1 MWKWY
6 DSEIIKIAEQSPT
19 TRLFTIKVQGDEP
32 IAFKAGQFV
41 TMDLP
46 ISEKR
51 LKRWR
56 SYSIANAPIIDDNI
70 TEGWRILEF
79 SIVKSEKSTGG
90 SRFLFEEATIGTP
103 IRFKGPDGTFT
114 LRQPIAEK
122 DVVFICTGTGI
133 APFRSM
139 IWDIYNQNI
148 PHRNIHLI
156 FGARYEHDI
165 LFRDEFDFLEKNL
178 VGFKFDIALSREP
191 NWAGHKGYLHGIYTD
206 GTSRDNRE
214 GYKNMRSDVAFYI
227 CGWSNMIDDAVAK
240 LIMDLG
246 YDKSQ
251 VYYELYG

>member
-6 DSEIIKIAEQSPT
+6 ESEIISIKEQSLT
-19 TRLFTIKVQGDEP
+19 TRLFKLKVHGDEP
-32 IAFKAGQFV
+32 ISFKAGQFV

-56 SYSIANAPIIDDNI
+56 SYSIANAPIIESDKPSLK
-70 TEGWRILEF
+70 ERELEF
-79 SIVKSEKSTGG
+79 SIVKLEKSTGG
-90 SRFLFEEATIGTP
+90 SNFLFDEATIGTP

-114 LRQPIAEK
+114 LRQPIADK
-122 DVVFICTGTGI
+122 DVVFICTGTGV

-139 IWDIYNQNI
+139 IWDIHNQNI

-156 FGARYEHDI
+156 FGARYERDI
-165 LFRDEFDFLEKNL
+165 LFRDEFAFFEKNL
-178 VGFKFDIALSREP
+178 SGFKYDVALSRDP
-191 NWAGHKGYLHGIYTD
+191 DWTGHKGYVHGVYT
-206 GTSRDNRE
+206 E
-214 GYKNMRSDVAFYI
+214 GYKTARPDVDFYI

-240 LIMDLG
+240 LIVDLK

-251 VYYELYG
+251 VHYELYG